1 MAKIN
6 SAQLTAYAVDRLET
20 GVLMSDVATEIASVL
35 LDERR
40 TRDVAAVLRA
50 VERELESRGKVQV
63 TVTSAHEVS
72 EAVKIR
78 LAELM
83 GVENPVFETVI
94 DKSVIG
100 GVKAQA
106 GEQQIDLT
114 ARARINK
121 FKQQL
126 TR

>member
-1 MAKIN
+1 MAKI
-6 SAQLTAYAVDRLET
+6 SSIQLAAYAVDQLED
-20 GVLMSDVATEIASVL
+20 GAQMSDVATEIASVL

-50 VERELESRGKVQV
+50 IERELELRGKVQV

-72 EAVKIR
+72 DAVKMR

-106 GEQQIDLT
+106 GEKQIDLT
-114 ARARINK
+114 ARARLNK